1 MSGSGEGY
9 LSVDPRFA
17 GPTPT
22 CITCLNLTRRLFLAL
37 LGRLEMLASN
47 PSAISNTQLAK

>member
-22 CITCLNLTRRLFLAL
+22 CITCINLTRRLFLAL